1 MREGVHERVAFCATL
16 EAAPSVSKMS
26 EPSDRHR
33 DRRVLII
40 GHDDELTA
48 RLRERE
54 ELQGMVLDQV
64 AGNFAALQRLRERD
78 FDVLVTNPATSV
90 PDDLLFAEEVR
101 GLRRSTRI
109 IVLAPSALQQDV
121 IAALRAQVFAC
132 FSAPFDAG
140 EVAAMIAA
148 AADIDDWRGGI
159 EVISGLPDWISLRVS
174 SRRVSA
180 ERLIR
185 FMTEYRTDLPEGLRT
200 DLMTAFREMLL
211 NAMEHG
217 AHFDPEKIVE
227 VSAARTSRA
236 IVYYLRDPGPGFNRE
251 NLQHAAVGHSE
262 GNPMAHFDKRQ
273 ELGMRPGGFG
283 ILLVRN
289 LVDELVYNERGNEVI
304 LIKYTDR

>member
-1 MREGVHERVAFCATL
+1 M
-16 EAAPSVSKMS
+16 MS
-26 EPSDRHR
+26 EASDHQR

-40 GHDDELTA
+40 GADDDLLT

-54 ELQGMVLDQV
+54 EVQGMVFDHVPANL
-64 AGNFAALQRLRERD
+64 AALQRLRGRD
-78 FDVLVTNPATSV
+78 YDVLVTNPTTSV
-90 PDDLLFAEEVR
+90 PDDLEFAEEVR

-109 IVLAPSALQQDV
+109 IVLAPAALQRDV

-132 FSAPFDAG
+132 FSAPFDVG
-140 EVAAMIAA
+140 EVAAMIGAA
-148 AADIDDWRGGI
+148 TQLDDWRGGI

-185 FMTEYRTDLPEGLRT
+185 FMTEYRTDLPEGERT

-217 AHFDPEKIVE
+217 AHFDPEKVVE

-236 IVYYLRDPGPGFNRE
+236 IVYYLRDPGPGFSRD

-262 GNPMAHFDKRQ
+262 GNPMAHFAKRQ

>member
-1 MREGVHERVAFCATL
+1 M
-16 EAAPSVSKMS
+16 
-26 EPSDRHR
+26 
-33 DRRVLII
+33 
-40 GHDDELTA
+40 
-48 RLRERE
+48 
-54 ELQGMVLDQV
+54 
-64 AGNFAALQRLRERD
+64 
-78 FDVLVTNPATSV
+78 TNPTTSV
-90 PDDLLFAEEVR
+90 PDDLEFAEEVR
-101 GLRRSTRI
+101 ALRRSTRI
-109 IVLAPSALQQDV
+109 IVLAPAALQRDV

-132 FSAPFDAG
+132 FSAPFDVG
-140 EVAAMIAA
+140 EVAAMIGAA
-148 AADIDDWRGGI
+148 TDLDDWRGGI

-185 FMTEYRTDLPEGLRT
+185 FMTEYRTDLPEGERT

-217 AHFDPEKIVE
+217 AHFDPEKVVE

-236 IVYYLRDPGPGFNRE
+236 IVYYLRDPGPGFSRD

-262 GNPMAHFDKRQ
+262 GNPMAHFAKRQ

>member
-1 MREGVHERVAFCATL
+1 
-16 EAAPSVSKMS
+16 MS
-26 EPSDRHR
+26 
-33 DRRVLII
+33 
-40 GHDDELTA
+40 

-54 ELQGMVLDQV
+54 ELQAIVLDQV
-64 AGNFAALQRLRERD
+64 PGNLAALQRLRSRD
-78 FDVLVTNPATSV
+78 YDVLVTNPTSSV

-101 GLRRSTRI
+101 AVRRGTRI
-109 IVLAPSALQQDV
+109 IVLAPAALQQDV

-140 EVAAMIAA
+140 EVAAMIVA
-148 AADIDDWRGGI
+148 AADLDDWRGGI

-185 FMTEYRTDLPEGLRT
+185 FMTEYRTDLPEGDRT

-217 AHFDPEKIVE
+217 AHFDPEKVVE

-236 IVYYLRDPGPGFNRE
+236 IVYYLRDPGPGFSRD